1 MTNSS
6 RGNKLVPALVELTNS
21 LGDNSLDLKSS
32 IDQAVLA
39 GDSKFLSKLAAL
51 ETNMRDIK
59 ALLAD
64 AANVSTVHLDT
75 LLLIENCKD

>member
-6 RGNKLVPALVELTNS
+6 RGNTLVPALVELTNS
-21 LGDNSLDLKSS
+21 LGDNSLDLKAA
-32 IDQAVLA
+32 IDQALLD
-39 GDSKFLSKLAAL
+39 GDSKFLSKLAEL